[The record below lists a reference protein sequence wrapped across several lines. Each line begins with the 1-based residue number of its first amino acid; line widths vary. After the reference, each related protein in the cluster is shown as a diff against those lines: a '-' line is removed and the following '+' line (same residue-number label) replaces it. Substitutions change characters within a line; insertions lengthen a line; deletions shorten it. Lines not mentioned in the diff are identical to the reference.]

1 MKAVLFSDGG
11 SRGNPGPAGIGYTIQ
26 SMDKIPI
33 YESGMPIGRATNNV
47 AEYKAL
53 IQGINKAVE
62 LGINELE
69 VYIDSQLIE
78 KQIKG
83 IYKVKSPDLLP
94 YFIEL
99 KQMITKLD
107 QFQISHIRREFNK
120 RADALVNEALDL
132 NKEVVYQGN
141 EEESEVKITKLK
153 EVKLKE
159 TKPKEVKSKITKP
172 NQSINLIQTYLELG
186 GVEIKEINQLDDN
199 IVLVLDKKNAKIV
212 IEKLSLIR
220 DMIKDTDQ
228 NVLLDV
234 R

>member
-1 MKAVLFSDGG
+1 MKAILFSDGG
-11 SRGNPGPAGIGYTIQ
+11 SRGNPGPAGIGYTLQ
-26 SMDKIPI
+26 SIDKKPI
-33 YESGMPIGRATNNV
+33 YEQGSPIGRATNNV

-53 IQGINKAVE
+53 IEGINKAVE
-62 LGINELE
+62 LGIKELE

-94 YFIEL
+94 YFTEL
-99 KQMITKLD
+99 KQIITKLD
-107 QFQISHIRREFNK
+107 KFQISHIRREFNK

-132 NKEVVYQGN
+132 NKEVVYQGIQEKS
-141 EEESEVKITKLK
+141 EEKITK
-153 EVKLKE
+153 KE
-159 TKPKEVKSKITKP
+159 TKAKEIKP
-172 NQSINLIQTYLELG
+172 NKLKPSQSINLIQTYLELG
-186 GVEIKEINQLDDN
+186 AVEIKAINQLDDN